1 MLLADLDD
9 AALLVTG
16 AAGFIGSRFVASCL
30 ARGLSVIAVDRV
42 AHFAARGAARA
53 AAVGEIVDRDAL
65 FDWLSH
71 RAPRLRGVVHL
82 GACTDTTRLDRAY
95 LEQVNTAYSQ
105 RLWRFAA
112 AAEVPFVYA
121 SSAATY
127 GDGSAGFDDDE
138 ARISA
143 LRPLNPYAESKQR
156 FDLFALA
163 EAARGASPPAWAGFK
178 FFNVYGPGERHKG
191 PMASMALQAFDQ
203 IRAGG
208 VVRLFRSHDPG
219 LADGAQ
225 RRDFVSVDDVV
236 AVLHF
241 ALERPLERG
250 IFNLGTGRAR
260 SFLDLARAVFAALDT
275 PACVEFIDMPSALR
289 ARYQSFTEA
298 PMRKLRAA
306 GYVAPFA
313 ELEPGVADYVRSL
326 LRG

>member
-1 MLLADLDD
+1 MP
-9 AALLVTG
+9 VV
-16 AAGFIGSRFVASCL
+16 S
-30 ARGLSVIAVDRV
+30 VDRT
-42 AHFAARGAARA
+42 AHFTERAEQRGIAFGA
-53 AAVGEIVDRDAL
+53 IVDRDGL
-65 FDWLSH
+65 FPWLAAQ
-71 RAPRLRGVVHL
+71 RPRLRGIVHL
-82 GACTDTTRLDRAY
+82 GACTDTTQLDRAY
-95 LEQVNTAYSQ
+95 LAQVNTTYSQ
-105 RLWRFAA
+105 QLWRFAA
-112 AAEVPFVYA
+112 DAGVPFVYA

-127 GDGSAGFDDDE
+127 GDGRAGFDDDE
-138 ARISA
+138 ARIPA

-163 EAARGASPPAWAGFK
+163 EAERGAAPPAWAGFK

-203 IRAGG
+203 IRARGA
-208 VVRLFRSHDPG
+208 VRLFRSHDPA

-241 ALERPLERG
+241 ALERPLDRG

-260 SFLDLARAVFAALDT
+260 SFLDLARAVFAALGA
-275 PACVEFIDMPSALR
+275 PERVEFVDMPEALR

-306 GYVAPFA
+306 GYAAPFA
-313 ELEPGVADYVRSL
+313 ELEPGVAEYVRAL

>member
-1 MLLADLDD
+1 MDD

-16 AAGFIGSRFVASCL
+16 AAGFIGSRFVASC
-30 ARGLSVIAVDRV
+30 AERGVPVVSVDRP
-42 AHFAARGAARA
+42 AHFAERAEHRGIDF
-53 AAVGEIVDRDAL
+53 GEIVDRAAL
-65 FDWLSH
+65 FDRLTA
-71 RAPRLRGVVHL
+71 RAPRLRGIVHL

-95 LEQVNTAYSQ
+95 FEAMNVDYSQ

-112 AAEVPFVYA
+112 AAGVPFVYA

-127 GDGSAGFDDDE
+127 GDGRAGFGDDE
-138 ARISA
+138 GRIPA

-163 EAARGASPPAWAGFK
+163 EAARGAAPPCWAGFK
-178 FFNVYGPGERHKG
+178 FFNVYGAGERHKG
-191 PMASMALQAFDQ
+191 PMASMVLQAFDQ
-203 IRAGG
+203 IRARGA
-208 VVRLFRSHDPG
+208 VRLFRSHDPA
-219 LADGAQ
+219 LADGEQ

-241 ALERPLERG
+241 ALARPLARG

-260 SFLDLARAVFAALDT
+260 SFRDLARAVFAALGA
-275 PACVEFIDMPSALR
+275 PERVEFIDMPAALR

-298 PMRKLRAA
+298 PIGKLRAA
-306 GYVAPFA
+306 GYDAPFV
-313 ELEPGVADYVRSL
+313 ELEKGVADYVREL